1 MVDLERDSL
10 DATLTEARSAR
21 DNAKNEIDEIKKFF
35 TLDFGPDDA
44 FFGNYGETY
53 EYTTH
58 EYTYEL
64 KPFASVH
71 QKQSGRQ
78 TRMGDWESWKG
89 ADHSAQMYS
98 KGEHCW
104 GGPDR
109 SCKVIIKCG
118 PEPRVLDVKEPAK
131 CEYEM
136 QFETPAA
143 CVPDMLK
150 TL

>member
-1 MVDLERDSL
+1 L
-10 DATLTEARSAR
+10 DAALTEARNTR
-21 DNAKNEIDEIKKFF
+21 DAAKREIEEINKFF
-35 TLDFGPDDA
+35 GLDFGPDDA
-44 FFGNYGETY
+44 FYGNYGETY

-64 KPFASVH
+64 KMFQSVF
-71 QKQSGRQ
+71 QRQSGRH
-78 TRMGDWESWKG
+78 TRMGDWEAWKS
-89 ADHSAQMYS
+89 ADKSSQMYS

-109 SCKVIIKCG
+109 SCKVVIRCG
-118 PEPRVLDVKEPAK
+118 PEPRVLGVKEPAK

-136 QFETPAA
+136 EFETPAA
-143 CVPDMLK
+143 CNPEMVK